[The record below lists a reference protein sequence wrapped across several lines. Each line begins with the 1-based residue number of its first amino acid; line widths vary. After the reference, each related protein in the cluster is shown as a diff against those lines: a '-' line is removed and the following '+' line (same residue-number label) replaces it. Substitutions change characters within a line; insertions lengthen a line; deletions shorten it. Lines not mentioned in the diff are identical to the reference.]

1 MNLIYNK
8 NIPLYYQLEKIL
20 REKIERGEFG
30 PNDKLPTEEELA
42 RSYRVSKITVRH
54 ALSVL
59 VNEGLLYRQRG
70 KGTYVSSGEQ
80 KISPLRLE
88 GSADDLIAQ
97 GLAAQVDVLEKTLVR
112 AGTRVAEFLQIPVGS
127 EVVRFKRVRKEKGIV
142 FSYVINHIL
151 AEIGEQV
158 DPQDLTTLTMLQALD
173 QKVGVPLGRIQ
184 QILQARLADMD
195 ISQHLGVSLQDP
207 VLHVETDVYFDNG
220 QPLEIV
226 DTFYRADLFRYTIE
240 LHRAKT
246 NAQDKS
252 TKTTWERTKDP
263 MECFIL

>member
-1 MNLIYNK
+1 MNLVYNK

-20 REKIERGEFG
+20 REKIERGEFA
-30 PNDKLPTEEELA
+30 PHDKLPTEEELA
-42 RSYRVSKITVRH
+42 RNYRVSKITVRH
-54 ALSVL
+54 ALAAL

-70 KGTYVSSGEQ
+70 KGTYVSLEEG

-97 GLAAQVDVLEKTLVR
+97 GLAAQVDVLEKNLVR
-112 AGTRVAEFLQIPVGS
+112 AGPRTAAFLQVPVGS
-127 EVVRFKRVRKEKGIV
+127 EVMRFKRIRKEKGV
-142 FSYVINHIL
+142 AFSYVINHIL
-151 AEIGEQV
+151 PQVGEQV
-158 DPQDLTTLTMLQALD
+158 NPQDLTTLTMLQVLD

-195 ISQHLGVSLQDP
+195 ISQHLGISLQDP
-207 VLHVETDVYFDNG
+207 VLHVETDVYFEDG
-220 QPLEIV
+220 RPLEIA

-240 LHRAKT
+240 LHRTKT
-246 NAQDKS
+246 NHQDKS
-252 TKTTWERTKDP
+252 QKAAWERTKDP